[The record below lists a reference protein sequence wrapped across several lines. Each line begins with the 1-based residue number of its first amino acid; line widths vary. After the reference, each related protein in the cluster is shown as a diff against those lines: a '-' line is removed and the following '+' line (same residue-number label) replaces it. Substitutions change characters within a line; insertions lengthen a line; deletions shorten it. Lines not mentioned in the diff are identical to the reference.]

1 MNGSV
6 NKSPDPRTMAAENT
20 LDSSAA
26 TDPGESTPTTF
37 HGRSRLP
44 AQLKLEILSHH
55 VPVAQEITWSNHREQ
70 LRPTLSKIFQ
80 TCNRELVTLCLD
92 IYYSMNTF
100 LASCLRP
107 KSRKFDTSRPPTYGY
122 LIRSLETRFYISWD
136 PSIASYT
143 TSPFLRLLFHDQKY
157 TGTHSSLTWQE
168 NFPNLKELK
177 LIIVFISNG
186 KIYWK
191 DECSSCWFVPAHYD
205 GLRNWLKTT
214 EIRLKGQNVTVR
226 LVFNSRCD
234 CQCGKSTEL
243 LIKNMA
249 TRNNSV

>member
-6 NKSPDPRTMAAENT
+6 NKSPELPM
-20 LDSSAA
+20 SSP
-26 TDPGESTPTTF
+26 DTF
-37 HGRSRLP
+37 HPWLRLP
-44 AQLKLEILSHH
+44 VELKLEVLMCYVPRLILINSKSHKKYFQEELG
-55 VPVAQEITWSNHREQ
+55 VVVATR
-70 LRPTLSKIFQ
+70 
-80 TCNRELVTLCLD
+80 NRELMTLCLH

-107 KSRKFDTSRPPTYGY
+107 KSREIDTSPPPTYGC
-122 LIRSLETRFYISWD
+122 LIRSLETRSYISWD
-136 PSIASYT
+136 PSITSYT

-177 LIIVFISNG
+177 SIIVFISNG
-186 KIYWK
+186 KFHWK
-191 DECSSCWFVPAHYD
+191 DECSSCWLVPAHYD
-205 GLRNWLKTT
+205 GLRNWLETT
-214 EIRLKGQNVTVR
+214 EIRLKGQDVTAR

-243 LIKNMA
+243 LVKNMA
-249 TRNNSV
+249 TRHNSVNIHDERASR